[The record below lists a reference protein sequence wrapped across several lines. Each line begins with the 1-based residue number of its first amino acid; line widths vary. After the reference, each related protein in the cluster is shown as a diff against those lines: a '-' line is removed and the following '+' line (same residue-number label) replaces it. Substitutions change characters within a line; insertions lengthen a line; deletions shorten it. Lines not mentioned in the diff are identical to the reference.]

1 MPPACVVQPVGLKLP
16 PLTKTCFSELIENQ
30 GTLEDSH
37 IIDVPSSG
45 KRKKMPKKK
54 SQEAIA
60 EPAAGD
66 PGASSNGKKIVT
78 QESEAKDTDQLVI
91 WR

>member
-1 MPPACVVQPVGLKLP
+1 MPAACVVQPAGLKLP

-30 GTLEDSH
+30 GTDNDSH

-66 PGASSNGKKIVT
+66 PGAGASSRGL
-78 QESEAKDTDQLVI
+78 EA
-91 WR
+91 